1 MATLERLTRRPFVAL
16 ALVGLLAAGCT
27 DDDGSSSAAPAGE
40 AGLPAAEVVATG
52 IEAPWGV
59 AFLPGGDALVAER
72 DTGRILQVRPG
83 APLREVMK
91 LTNVRPTGEAG
102 LLGLAVSPTYA
113 TDQLV
118 YAYYTAATD
127 NRIVRFRL
135 GGAEEVVLQGI
146 AKASLHDGG
155 RLAFG
160 PDGMLYATTGDA
172 TVPATAQDR
181 NSRNGKILR
190 MRPDGSPP
198 PDNPSPG
205 SVVYSYGHRNVQG
218 IAWDQAGRLWASEFG
233 ANERDE
239 LNLIRPGANY
249 GWPAVEGEGGSD
261 GGLYTDPVVTWST
274 AEASPSGIAYWRGA
288 LYLAAL
294 RGQRLWRVP
303 VDGQGR
309 AGRPQA
315 LLEGNHG
322 RLRTVVVAPDGSLW
336 VTTSNRDG
344 RGQVRDGDDRIL
356 RFPAP

>member
-1 MATLERLTRRPFVAL
+1 LTRRALVPLLAIAAL
-16 ALVGLLAAGCT
+16 ATACAGDGASST
-27 DDDGSSSAAPAGE
+27 ASPSDGSS
-40 AGLPAAEVVATG
+40 LPAPEVVATG
-52 IEAPWGV
+52 IDAPWGV
-59 AFLPGGDALVAER
+59 AFLPDGDALVAER
-72 DTGRILQVRPG
+72 DTGRILLVRPG
-83 APLREVMK
+83 APLREVMQ

-102 LLGLAVSPTYA
+102 LLGLAVSPAYA
-113 TDQLV
+113 ADQLV
-118 YAYYTAATD
+118 YAYYTSATD

-160 PDGMLYATTGDA
+160 PDGMLYASTGDA

-181 NSRNGKILR
+181 NSRNGKVLR
-190 MRPDGSPP
+190 MRPDGSAPA
-198 PDNPSPG
+198 DNPFSG

-249 GWPAVEGEGGSD
+249 GWPAVEGEGG
-261 GGLYTDPVVTWST
+261 GGGPYTDPVVTWST
-274 AEASPSGIAYWRGA
+274 AEASPSGLAYWRGA

-303 VDGQGR
+303 VDDQGR

-356 RFPAP
+356 RFRPT